1 MCHRSRHCL
10 PVRPGRC
17 AARTDHLRVPWPSI
31 ARSRSSSSAGDQA
44 PLTCVGCV
52 VWGGSVPGGAPK
64 KCRGRRRSQRAR
76 ECGSPRRAVRRVC
89 WGRGLSRPRDS
100 WRVRD
105 LTGGGVW
112 KERRAGQ
119 KAAPPA
125 PAALRSRRRAVCAA
139 ARLAGA
145 RSGWCQFRR
154 CETRSGTA
162 DAGRDHDCGA
172 VRRDI
177 SLRCPLPLSHSVQ
190 NRAARPSCCQAS
202 QPYNEFLPR
211 TQRRR
216 TEVSP
221 PFPRP
226 SALKGTSPGCL

>member
-1 MCHRSRHCL
+1 MSGFSWLCHRSRHCL

-17 AARTDHLRVPWPSI
+17 AARTDHLRVPWPSM

-76 ECGSPRRAVRRVC
+76 ECGSPRRAVRRV
-89 WGRGLSRPRDS
+89 WGGRGLSRPRDS
-100 WRVRD
+100 GVRT

-139 ARLAGA
+139 GAADGARLGPFTVGRCTRYLLPTQGATTIAGPLLLTTRLA
-145 RSGWCQFRR
+145 EPLRSAIICKK
-154 CETRSGTA
+154 T
-162 DAGRDHDCGA
+162 
-172 VRRDI
+172 
-177 SLRCPLPLSHSVQ
+177 
-190 NRAARPSCCQAS
+190 AARRVGVSKQLPSSMSFATTRGNPNRVRWALNEAS
-202 QPYNEFLPR
+202 L
-211 TQRRR
+211 
-216 TEVSP
+216 SP
-221 PFPRP
+221 TP
-226 SALKGTSPGCL
+226 

>member
-1 MCHRSRHCL
+1 MPPL
-10 PVRPGRC
+10 PALLAR
-17 AARTDHLRVPWPSI
+17 AARQVRREDRPLARAVALDGAQQELVLGGGPGALDLR
-31 ARSRSSSSAGDQA
+31 G
-44 PLTCVGCV
+44 VGCV

-139 ARLAGA
+139 GAADGA
-145 RSGWCQFRR
+145 RSWALTVGR
-154 CETRSGTA
+154 CTRYLLPTQGATTI
-162 DAGRDHDCGA
+162 AGPLLLTTRLA
-172 VRRDI
+172 EP
-177 SLRCPLPLSHSVQ
+177 LRSAIICKKT
-190 NRAARPSCCQAS
+190 AARRVGVSKQLPSSMSFATTRGNPNRVRWALNEAS
-202 QPYNEFLPR
+202 L
-211 TQRRR
+211 
-216 TEVSP
+216 SP
-221 PFPRP
+221 TP
-226 SALKGTSPGCL
+226 

>member
-1 MCHRSRHCL
+1 MPPL
-10 PVRPGRC
+10 PALLAR
-17 AARTDHLRVPWPSI
+17 AARQVRREDGPLARAVALDGAQQELVLGGGPGALDLR
-31 ARSRSSSSAGDQA
+31 G
-44 PLTCVGCV
+44 VGCV

-139 ARLAGA
+139 GAADGA
-145 RSGWCQFRR
+145 RSWALTVGR
-154 CETRSGTA
+154 CTRYLLPTQGATTIAGPLLLTTRLAEPLRSAIICKKTAPSG
-162 DAGRDHDCGA
+162 G
-172 VRRDI
+172 V
-177 SLRCPLPLSHSVQ
+177 
-190 NRAARPSCCQAS
+190 
-202 QPYNEFLPR
+202 
-211 TQRRR
+211 
-216 TEVSP
+216 
-221 PFPRP
+221 
-226 SALKGTSPGCL
+226 

>member
-1 MCHRSRHCL
+1 MPPL
-10 PVRPGRC
+10 PALLAR
-17 AARTDHLRVPWPSI
+17 AARQVRREDGPLARAVALDRAQQELVLGGGPGALDLR
-31 ARSRSSSSAGDQA
+31 G
-44 PLTCVGCV
+44 VGCV

-139 ARLAGA
+139 GAADGA
-145 RSGWCQFRR
+145 RSWALYSWALY
-154 CETRSGTA
+154 TLLVT
-162 DAGRDHDCGA
+162 DAGSHDD
-172 VRRDI
+172 RR
-177 SLRCPLPLSHSVQ
+177 PTTVNNTLS
-190 NRAARPSCCQAS
+190 
-202 QPYNEFLPR
+202 
-211 TQRRR
+211 
-216 TEVSP
+216 
-221 PFPRP
+221 
-226 SALKGTSPGCL
+226 